1 MYIDVLSRYKKKFAL
16 HSYLCLQM
24 QTQMDI
30 IFWYFVICVFKMH
43 LYHLLLSQHVSQAL
57 LYASSGPLPVIPYEL
72 LHS

>member
-1 MYIDVLSRYKKKFAL
+1 MYIDVLSRYKRKFAL

-43 LYHLLLSQHVSQAL
+43 LYHLLLSHKHFCMLVLVLSQ
-57 LYASSGPLPVIPYEL
+57 
-72 LHS
+72 